1 MPEATKI
8 TLSPQERQLLA
19 DTGWILTKR
28 SLTGKVYDLFGQLS
42 LRFTQILDQQKDGLP
57 PEVVSSEPKIYKGE
71 NYREFPYVML
81 DHPRCFHG
89 QDSFAIRS
97 FFWWGQFFS
106 LALQLSGSYKKA
118 FEKQLL
124 QHIANGHAGNFFLC
138 VAEDPWQHHFQPD
151 NYRAMH
157 TMSLAEIE
165 QVFRQ
170 HDFCKMALKFS
181 VEEWDELPGLMEHGF
196 VSILGLLNT

>member
-1 MPEATKI
+1 M
-8 TLSPQERQLLA
+8 LA

-28 SLTGKVYDLFGQLS
+28 SVTDKVYDLFGQLS
-42 LRFTQILDQQKDGLP
+42 GRFRKLLEQQAGLP

-71 NYREFPYVML
+71 NYHEFPYVML
-81 DHPRCFHG
+81 DHPRCFQG

-106 LALQLSGSYKKA
+106 MALQLSGNYKKA

-124 QHIANGHAGNFFLC
+124 QHIANGEAGHFYLC
-138 VAEDPWQHHFQPD
+138 VAEDPWQHHFDPD
-151 NYRAMH
+151 NYRAMD
-157 TMSLAEIE
+157 TMSRAETE

-170 HDFCKMALKFS
+170 HDFCKIALKFS
-181 VEEWDELPGLMEHGF
+181 LEEWDELHGLMEHGF
-196 VSILGLLNT
+196 ISILGMLKT